1 MNIYKKLLEV
11 QSKLKC
17 NKAQYNTFGK
27 YAYRSCEDILES
39 LKPILS
45 EVGATIF
52 IKDEVE
58 HVEGR
63 FYIKATVTFIDIET
77 GESINTQALA
87 REEESKKGQDASQTT
102 GSCSSYAR
110 KYALNG
116 MFAIDDTK
124 DADATNDH
132 GKGKSEG
139 NKTTVT
145 TISDAQLKR
154 LYAIANK
161 KGYKKEQIADA
172 VKRKFDCGISEMTK
186 TQYDQVVAGYEK
198 LADK

>member
-17 NKAQYNTFGK
+17 NKSQYNSFGK
-27 YAYRSCEDILES
+27 YSYRSCEDVLEA

-63 FYIKATVTFIDIET
+63 FYIKAIVTFIDVET
-77 GESINTQALA
+77 GESISTQALA

-102 GSCSSYAR
+102 GSTSSYAR

-124 DADATNDH
+124 DADATNTH
-132 GKGKSEG
+132 GKSETKANKLTEKQINRLIAIAKKANVDLATIKKHIKAKF
-139 NKTTVT
+139 NKTKIEELT
-145 TISDAQLKR
+145 
-154 LYAIANK
+154 
-161 KGYKKEQIADA
+161 KEQ
-172 VKRKFDCGISEMTK
+172 
-186 TQYDQVVAGYEK
+186 YDTMCEGYERMGGLK
-198 LADK
+198 